1 MHRFKGVSVNLCRL
15 VQHRSLIPVLFT
27 AALLSASI
35 AFGQQI
41 TGTLSGTVYDQA
53 GAVVPKANV
62 TLRNEASG
70 DTRQSVSNST
80 GYFSFPAVPPGSYTL
95 NVKAPGFEAWQL
107 KGIAMSQGK
116 SATVPNISLK
126 LGQTTETVEVT
137 AAAAAVAPVD
147 SGEVSHS
154 LNEKM
159 IDNISYVGRN
169 AGELMR
175 IFPGAANNGGIGVG
189 GFNDHSVS
197 SNQGPVGS
205 FSFNGTYPWGSMG
218 YMLDGADLVDPGNA
232 GTQIANVNPDMTAE
246 VKVLTNAYDA
256 EYARGPILFQAY
268 SKSGGHDFHGEAY
281 FYARNGQLNSV
292 ESSQKAL
299 APYGTKPVL
308 PGDHYYYP
316 GFNVGGPV
324 LLPFTH
330 FNHDRNKLFFW
341 FGYEYMNQKPVGA
354 IGYYD
359 VPSPAMLNGDFSAA
373 SLSAMTGSSSP
384 NVCNS
389 TACGSWSSA
398 LTVPCT
404 VTGANSDGT
413 PKYNGGGCGGSKG
426 FGPQVAGGVIP
437 ANLIDPQGLA
447 MLNLLPKP
455 NVDPATHNG
464 YNYQFTNPAPLGTF
478 LIATN
483 RWEQTEK
490 IDYAPTDTDKL
501 TVSYV
506 YQKEQ
511 DLHPIATWWAPSS
524 AVPYPSSMPAATPS
538 SVIMGNYTHVFGPSV
553 VNELVVTYARYVN
566 DLSLSNPSAV
576 DPAKLGINTK
586 GLFGA
591 TQHQIPDTLS
601 WSGSLAEFMPQA
613 DFYGDGSN
621 VFGATKSTPAAYD
634 NISWVKGSHTMKF
647 GGYWSL
653 ITNNQS
659 IDPINNIPTQGQYEF
674 ETYGGNSSGNVL
686 ADELMGNVDNYAQAS
701 TGKFTIDEYKQ
712 ISAYAQDSW
721 KIGRKLTLNYGV
733 RFDHIGQYYDPN
745 SPGMWVWDP
754 ALYNNGSN
762 APANTGLVNHQ
773 INSHIPRS
781 GLHSPFAYVLPRI
794 GVAWDVFGNGKTVL
808 RGGFAEFKY
817 QMGTN
822 VSAGSDDTGAFEY
835 TTPSVVQGIGNLA
848 ALNAPSGTSY
858 NGSSFT
864 AFPMGISKIPST
876 RDYNVTIDQS
886 LPGRSL
892 LEVAYVG
899 TYNYDGLLYGG
910 GNGLENPNVVPFGT
924 FWKPDS
930 IDPSKPNCSPSGG
943 CPKGFSRQDYLPYQN
958 YQNIMLANYGSY
970 SNYNGLQVTW
980 QKQTGPVVFFTNY
993 TFSKVLGIRD
1003 GFSGDGGG
1011 AGTIVDS
1018 LCVSCNY
1025 GTLAYDHRHIL
1036 NFAYIWT
1043 LPSPVHS
1050 NMLGKALVNG
1060 WTLSGVTNVQSGQPL
1075 QPNAG
1080 GNFNVQ
1086 FPGSISNSSW
1096 LGTDQMILTPALTCD
1111 PTQGL
1116 HGSQRFNP
1124 NCFTIPAPGTEGAI
1138 VWPNITAPWTWN
1150 SDLSIFKTFKLGENR
1165 RLQFRADAFNFM
1177 NHPNAQFN
1185 LTGSNADVRLVFNSA
1200 GQNTNLTTNGS
1211 PQYTTGYRQLEF
1223 AAKFYF

>member
-1 MHRFKGVSVNLCRL
+1 VHGFKGVSVLSLCRL
-15 VQHRSLIPVLFT
+15 VSIRFSVPLFLV
-27 AALLSASI
+27 AFLGASI
-35 AFGQQI
+35 AFGQQL
-41 TGTLSGTVYDQA
+41 TGTVSGTIYDQA
-53 GAVVPKANV
+53 GAVVPNANI
-62 TLRNEASG
+62 TLTNQASG
-70 DTRQSVSNST
+70 DTRQTVSNAT
-80 GYFSFPAVPPGSYTL
+80 GYFSFPAVPPGTYTL
-95 NVKAPGFEAWQL
+95 EVKASGFEAWQAN
-107 KGIAMSQGK
+107 GISISQGK
-116 SATVPNISLK
+116 SVTVPNIALSV
-126 LGQTTETVEVT
+126 GRTTETVEVSAT
-137 AAAAAVAPVD
+137 AASVAPVD
-147 SGEVSHS
+147 TGEVSHS

-159 IDNISYVGRN
+159 IDSVSYVGRN

-175 IFPGAANNGGIGVG
+175 IFPGAANNGGLGVG

-197 SNQGPVGS
+197 SNTGPVGS
-205 FSFNGTYPWGSMG
+205 FSFNGAYPYGSMG
-218 YMLDGADLVDPGNA
+218 YMLDGANLVDPGNA

-246 VKVLTNAYDA
+246 IKVLTNSYDA
-256 EYARGPILFQAY
+256 EYAIGPVLFQAY
-268 SKSGGHDFHGEAY
+268 SKSGGRDFHGEGY
-281 FYARNGQLNSV
+281 FYARNGQLDSV

-299 APYGTKPVL
+299 APYGTKPAL
-308 PGDHYYYP
+308 PTDHYYYP
-316 GFNVGGPV
+316 GGNIGGPV

-354 IGYYD
+354 IAYYD
-359 VPSPAMLNGDFSAA
+359 VPTQAMLNGDFSPQ
-373 SLSAMTGSSSP
+373 SLAAMTGSATP
-384 NVCNS
+384 NSCVS

-398 LTVPCT
+398 LTQPCT
-404 VTGANSDGT
+404 ITGHSSTGSPN
-413 PKYNGGGCGGSKG
+413 YNGSGCGGLG
-426 FGPQVAGGVIP
+426 FGSSINNGVIP
-437 ANLIDPQGLA
+437 ASLISSQGLA

-464 YNYQFTNPAPLGTF
+464 YNYEFTNPGPLGTF

-490 IDYAPTDTDKL
+490 IDFTPSDKDKL

-524 AVPYPSSMPAATPS
+524 AVPYPSAMPAATPS

-566 DLSLSNPSAV
+566 DLSLANPSAV
-576 DPAKLGINTK
+576 DPAKLGINTQ
-586 GLFGA
+586 GLFGR
-591 TQHQIPDTLS
+591 TQKQIPDTLS

-613 DFYGDGSN
+613 DFYGGGNN
-621 VFGATKSTPAAYD
+621 VFGATKATPAVYD

-647 GGYWSL
+647 GGYFSV
-653 ITNNQS
+653 ISNNQS

-686 ADELMGNVDNYAQAS
+686 ADELMGHAFNYAQAS
-701 TGKFTIDEYKQ
+701 TGVFTIDEYRQ

-721 KIGRKLTLNYGV
+721 KVGRHLTLNYGV

-754 ALYNNGSN
+754 ALYSNSPN
-762 APANTGLVNHQ
+762 APANTGLVNNQ
-773 INSHIPRS
+773 SNPRIPRS
-781 GLHSPFAYVLPRI
+781 GLISPWAYVLPRV
-794 GVAWDVFGNGKTVL
+794 GVAYDIFGNGKTVL
-808 RGGFAEFKY
+808 RGGFAEFRY

-822 VSAGSDDTGAFEY
+822 VSSGSDDTGAFEY
-835 TTPSVVQGIGNLA
+835 TTPSVLTLGNLA
-848 ALNAPSGTSY
+848 GISAPAGTSY

-864 AFPMGISKIPST
+864 AFPMNVNKIPAT

-910 GNGLENPNVVPFGT
+910 GNGLENPNAIPFGT
-924 FWKPDS
+924 FWKPDPINPANGS
-930 IDPSKPNCSPSGG
+930 CSPATG
-943 CPKGFSRQDYLPYQN
+943 CPSTFNSHDYVPYQN

-980 QKQTGPVVFFTNY
+980 QKQTGPVLFFTNY

-1036 NFAYIWT
+1036 NFMYVWT

-1050 NMLGKALVNG
+1050 NVLAKGLING
-1060 WTLSGVTNVQSGQPL
+1060 WTLSGITTMQSGDPL
-1075 QPNAG
+1075 QPNTG
-1080 GNFNVQ
+1080 GNLNVV

-1096 LGTDQMILTPALTCD
+1096 LGTSDIILTPALTCD
-1111 PTQGL
+1111 PTKGL
-1116 HGSQRFNP
+1116 TNGQRFNP
-1124 NCFTIPAPGTEGAI
+1124 SCFTIPAPGTEGSI
-1138 VWPNITAPWTWN
+1138 VWPNITQPWSFN
-1150 SDLSIFKTFKLGENR
+1150 SDLSLYKSFKFSESR
-1165 RLQFRADAFNFM
+1165 SLQFRADAFNFL
-1177 NHPNAQFN
+1177 NHPNPQFDV
-1185 LTGSNADVRLVFNSA
+1185 TGSNADVRLVFNSA
-1200 GQNTNLTTNGS
+1200 GQNTNLTTNGK
-1211 PQYTTGYRQLEF
+1211 PQYTTGFRQLEF